1 MNAIRILTVED
12 DPATASEIIN
22 ALSPCGFQVNWVS
35 NGQDGLA
42 QALGNQYDVMTLDRM
57 LPGVDGLSI
66 VTALRTVGNQTPIL
80 MLSALGDVDE
90 RIRGLRAGGDDYLT
104 KPFDASELAARIEV
118 LLRRRQSTAAAHVT
132 TLRVGDLELNLIARR
147 VTRAG
152 NEITLLPTEFKV
164 LEFMMR
170 HAGKIIT
177 RTMLFEAV
185 WGYHF
190 DPGTNL
196 IDVHVGRLRRK
207 IDLPGAVPMIQTV
220 RGSGYLLVPPEARAG
235 SGL

>member
-1 MNAIRILTVED
+1 MNAIRVLTIED
-12 DPATASEIIN
+12 DASIANEIIS
-22 ALSPCGFQVNWVS
+22 ALTACGFQVTWV
-35 NGQDGLA
+35 NHGQDGLA
-42 QALGNQYDVMTLDRM
+42 QALGNQYDVITLDRM

-90 RIRGLRAGGDDYLT
+90 RIRGLRAGGDDYLA
-104 KPFDASELAARIEV
+104 KPFDASELAARVEV
-118 LLRRRQSTAAAHVT
+118 LLRRRQNTGAARETA
-132 TLRVGDLELNLIARR
+132 LCVGDLKIDLIARK
-147 VTRAG
+147 VTRG
-152 NEITLLPTEFKV
+152 SHEIPLLPTEFKV

-170 HAGKIIT
+170 HAGRIIT

-207 IDLPGAVPMIQTV
+207 IDPPGAVPMIQTV
-220 RGSGYLLVPPEARAG
+220 RGSGYMLGLPEERAG
-235 SGL
+235 RSV